1 MRRVQTT
8 VVTAVALACALLA
21 ACGKPEPKETPKGAA
36 PQGAKAKKAIMVG
49 FAQTGNESDWRR
61 ANTESVKSEAE
72 KRGINLKFADAQSKQ
87 ENQIK
92 AIRSFITQG
101 VDVVVIAPI
110 VSTGWD
116 PVLKEAKAA
125 KIPVILSDRRI
136 DTADPSLY
144 VTFIGSDFVKEGKM
158 AAEWLVKKMNGK
170 ARIVELQGEP
180 GSAPATDRRVG
191 FLDVIKSSP
200 GMEILDSQSGD
211 FLRARGKV
219 VMEAFLKKHGKNIQ
233 ALFAHNDDMAIGAI
247 QAIEEA
253 GLKPGEDVI
262 IVSIDAVKS
271 AFEMMIAGKLNCTV
285 ECNPLLGPMIFDAVE
300 AVMAGKQLPKNTYMV
315 DEVFDQSKAKD
326 VIASRKY

>member
-1 MRRVQTT
+1 M
-8 VVTAVALACALLA
+8 
-21 ACGKPEPKETPKGAA
+21 
-36 PQGAKAKKAIMVG
+36 
-49 FAQTGNESDWRR
+49 
-61 ANTESVKSEAE
+61 
-72 KRGINLKFADAQSKQ
+72 
-87 ENQIK
+87 
-92 AIRSFITQG
+92 
-101 VDVVVIAPI
+101 DVIVIAPI

-116 PVLKEAKAA
+116 PVLKEARAA
-125 KIPVILSDRRI
+125 RIPVILSDRRI

-191 FLDVIKSSP
+191 FLEVTKGSP
-200 GMEILDSQSGD
+200 GMEIIDSQSGD